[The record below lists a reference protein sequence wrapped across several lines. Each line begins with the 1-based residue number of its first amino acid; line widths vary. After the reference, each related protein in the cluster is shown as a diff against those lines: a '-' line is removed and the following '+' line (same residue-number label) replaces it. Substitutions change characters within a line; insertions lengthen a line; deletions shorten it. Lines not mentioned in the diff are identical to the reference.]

1 MFFVA
6 APRAVSKMQPLFS
19 LVLVCVFLMFCKT
32 PWNFQGVFAAAP
44 GAGRRPGPEEARLR
58 AHLQG
63 GAGLVLREIRLSK
76 LRGVPLGLGE
86 ADLVRH
92 GGAVRPRPLT
102 SSRRRATI
110 PVKPQPGNA
119 RRHESGEQLC
129 ISTIWIPLRK

>member
-1 MFFVA
+1 MLLRQVLA
-6 APRAVSKMQPLFS
+6 DARAQRRRGC
-19 LVLVCVFLMFCKT
+19 VLTCK
-32 PWNFQGVFAAAP
+32 
-44 GAGRRPGPEEARLR
+44 
-58 AHLQG
+58 
-63 GAGLVLREIRLSK
+63 AGLVSYYEK
-76 LRGVPLGLGE
+76 FGFQNRGVSPLGLGE

>member
-1 MFFVA
+1 M
-6 APRAVSKMQPLFS
+6 
-19 LVLVCVFLMFCKT
+19 
-32 PWNFQGVFAAAP
+32 NFQGVFAAAP

-129 ISTIWIPLRK
+129 ISTIWIPLKK